1 MRSIKGIYKATYA
14 PMGDLL
20 TYRALPTKEVGYI
33 DPFLFLNHHGPQEY
47 GPFNQGLPFGPHPHR
62 GFETL
67 TYILA
72 GDITHRDSGGGGS
85 VIKAGGIQWMTA
97 GRGLIHS
104 EVSSEEFK
112 EKGGE
117 VEVIQIW
124 LNLPAKLK
132 MTDPNYI
139 GLQKEEIPELE
150 MDGGKVSV
158 RLISGAFNDTTGPIQ
173 SLTDIHMTSLH
184 FKKGGVLDFAVATD
198 RNVLFYVVNGS
209 LKVNGQLA
217 NTHRLVEFDDDGE
230 NIRMEATEDSV
241 VIFGHGKP
249 YQETIVAHGPFVMN
263 SQTEIMQAMRDYQ
276 TGKMGVWVED

>member
-1 MRSIKGIYKATYA
+1 MRSIKGKYKATYA

-20 TYRALPTKEVGYI
+20 TYRALPTREVGYI

-72 GDITHRDSGGGGS
+72 GDITHRDSGGGNS
-85 VIKAGGIQWMTA
+85 VIKEGGIQWMTA
-97 GRGLIHS
+97 GRGLIHA

-124 LNLPAKLK
+124 LNLPARLK
-132 MTDPNYI
+132 MTAPNYI
-139 GLQKEEIPELE
+139 GLQKEEIPELTL
-150 MDGGKVSV
+150 DGGKVAV
-158 RLISGAFNDTTGPIQ
+158 RLISGEFNGTTGPVR

-184 FKKGGVLDFAVATD
+184 FKKGGALDFAVAAD
-198 RNVLFYVVNGS
+198 RNILFYVVNGS
-209 LKVNGQLA
+209 LNVNGQTAGTHTLA
-217 NTHRLVEFDDDGE
+217 EFDDDGE
-230 NIRMEATEDSV
+230 NIRVEAAEDSV
-241 VIFGHGKP
+241 VIFGHGRP
-249 YQETIVAHGPFVMN
+249 YNENIVAHGPFVMN

-276 TGKMGVWVED
+276 MGKMGVWTEG